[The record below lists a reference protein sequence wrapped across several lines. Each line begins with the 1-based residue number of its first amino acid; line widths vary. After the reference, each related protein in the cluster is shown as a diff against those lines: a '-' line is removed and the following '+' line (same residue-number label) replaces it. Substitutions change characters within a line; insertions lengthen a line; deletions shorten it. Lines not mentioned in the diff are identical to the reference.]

1 VIEASKRLLGAEHP
15 ATLTSMNNLALTYRN
30 QGQWKEAEKL
40 QVQVIQASKRV
51 LGEAHPDRLRYIG
64 NLEETLGIS

>member
-1 VIEASKRLLGAEHP
+1 LEQNIL
-15 ATLTSMNNLALTYRN
+15 TLNNLALTYRD

-40 QVQVIQASKRV
+40 QVQVIQASKQL

-64 NLEETLGIS
+64 DLEETLRIS